1 MAYLVTTRKY
11 KLRKYLD
18 KYLNSLFPKSWI
30 PLYTMV
36 TFSRLRYSECVKMR
50 QKQDEVRKYLLL
62 KSNAKKLKNFKK
74 KLK

>member
-1 MAYLVTTRKY
+1 MAHFVTTRKY

-18 KYLNSLFPKSWI
+18 KHLNNLFPNSWI

-50 QKQDEVRKYLLL
+50 QKQDDVRLSIFKEQQC
-62 KSNAKKLKNFKK
+62 NKN
-74 KLK
+74 